1 MFSILTFIII
11 IFSIFFTTQISL
23 KKLYLFLVKIFRSE
37 KTAKIIFTI
46 IFFPG
51 TIIHELSHFLMAI
64 ILFQKIHSFEI
75 LPRFEKNQLLLGSVK
90 YYKTDFLRGIII
102 GISPFFGG
110 LLVLFCL
117 NYFDIFPSS
126 FIGLNIIFGYLIFVI
141 TSTMFS
147 SKQDL
152 VDLIYIIPFITMII
166 FIFYIFNL
174 RLEINLN
181 IINVILNFTS
191 QFLKSIN
198 FQLAFSL
205 IINLILILLFY

>member
-1 MFSILTFIII
+1 MFSILIFIIL
-11 IFSIFFTTQISL
+11 IFSIFFITQISL

-51 TIIHELSHFLMAI
+51 TVIHELSHFLTAI
-64 ILFQKIHSFEI
+64 ILFQKIYSFEI
-75 LPRFEKNQLLLGSVK
+75 LPKFEKNQLILGSVK
-90 YYKTDFLRGIII
+90 YYKTDFLRGIIV

-110 LLVLFCL
+110 VFVLFCL
-117 NYFDIFPSS
+117 NYFNIFPSS
-126 FIGLNIIFGYLIFVI
+126 SIGLNIFFGYLIFVI

-152 VDLIYIIPFITMII
+152 VDLGYVIPLI
-166 FIFYIFNL
+166 FIIISFFYIFNL
-174 RLEINLN
+174 RLEINPN
-181 IINVILNFTS
+181 IINNILNFTS
-191 QFLKSIN
+191 QFLKPIN
-198 FQLAFSL
+198 FQLLLSL

>member
-1 MFSILTFIII
+1 MFSILTFIIL

-23 KKLYLFLVKIFRSE
+23 KKLYIFLVKIFRSE

-51 TIIHELSHFLMAI
+51 TVIHEISHFLTAI

-75 LPRFEKNQLLLGSVK
+75 LPKFEKNQLILGSVK
-90 YYKTDFLRGIII
+90 YYKTDFLRGIIV

-110 LLVLFCL
+110 VFVLFCL
-117 NYFDIFPSS
+117 NYFNLFPSNS
-126 FIGLNIIFGYLIFVI
+126 IGINIFFGYLIFVI

-152 VDLIYIIPFITMII
+152 VDLGYVIPLI
-166 FIFYIFNL
+166 FIIISFFYIFNL
-174 RLEINLN
+174 RLEINPN
-181 IINVILNFTS
+181 IINNILNFTS
-191 QFLKSIN
+191 QFLKPIN
-198 FQLAFSL
+198 FQLILSL